1 MELNNNSPKLAE
13 SDIVEIGPTRRR
25 TAIPLWAN
33 EGDDRGESME
43 ILQEIEVIL
52 FLSNTFHKVKNS
64 FSGIE
69 ISFH

>member
-43 ILQEIEVIL
+43 ILQEIEVIWRL
-52 FLSNTFHKVKNS
+52 FYTFKGQK
-64 FSGIE
+64 
-69 ISFH
+69 